1 LIRLEGAGKSFG
13 AHGGAVLQGI
23 DLTVAEGEFVC
34 LLGGSGSGK
43 STLLHLIAGLEKP
56 TEGTVSVQ
64 PGTLPALMFQ
74 DHALFPW
81 LTAGGNVEMPL
92 LHRTG
97 PAPRRERGAA
107 RAARRAEAA
116 RLLGLVQLS
125 DRYDTP
131 VHELSGGQRQ
141 RVALARALAQ
151 NSRLL
156 LMDEPFGALDAI
168 TRDDLHQV
176 FADVW
181 QQQGLTVVFVT
192 HDVREALRLGTRTV
206 LLSARPGRIAHQ
218 WRAGDADEQEITE
231 RLRKEVHAHA

>member
-1 LIRLEGAGKSFG
+1 LIRLDGAGKTFG
-13 AHGGAVLQGI
+13 AGDPAVLQGI
-23 DLTVAEGEFVC
+23 DLAVGEGEFVC

-56 TEGTVSVQ
+56 TEGTVSVE

-81 LTAGGNVEMPL
+81 LTAGGNVELPL
-92 LHRTG
+92 LHGRPGRRT
-97 PAPRRERGAA
+97 PRGRA
-107 RAARRAEAA
+107 RAACRTEAA
-116 RLLGLVQLS
+116 RLLGLVQLA
-125 DRYDTP
+125 DRYDAP

-181 QQQGLTVVFVT
+181 QQQRLTVVFVT
-192 HDVREALRLGTRTV
+192 HDVREALRLGTRIV
-206 LLSARPGRIAHQ
+206 LLSARPGRIAHE
-218 WRAGDADEQEITE
+218 WRAGEADEEEITQ
-231 RLRKEVHAHA
+231 RLRKEVHARA

>member
-1 LIRLEGAGKSFG
+1 MIRLEGAGKTFG
-13 AHGGAVLQGI
+13 RRGEPVLSEI
-23 DLTVAEGEFVC
+23 DLSVGEGEFVC

-43 STLLHLIAGLEKP
+43 STLLHLIAGLEEP
-56 TEGTVSVQ
+56 TTGTVSVE
-64 PGTLPALMFQ
+64 PGPPPALMFQ

-81 LTAGGNVEMPL
+81 LTAGGNVELPL
-92 LHRTG
+92 KLRELQPDRHRT
-97 PAPRRERGAA
+97 
-107 RAARRAEAA
+107 EAA
-116 RLLGLVQLS
+116 RLLGLVQLA

-151 NSRLL
+151 NSQLL

-168 TRDDLHQV
+168 TRDDLHEV

-181 QQQGLTVVFVT
+181 RQQGLTVVFVT
-192 HDVREALRLGTRTV
+192 HDVREALRLGTRIV
-206 LLSARPGRIAHQ
+206 LLSTRPGRIAHQ
-218 WRAGDADEQEITE
+218 WRSTEGAVADEQEITE